1 MSEPLTLLP
10 GKLDPAAELELVKK
24 IKAGNVDARAT
35 LALAN
40 MREAISYA
48 RRVTGGN
55 IPDSQLA
62 SACYDVLWRG
72 AIRFDPK
79 YGKRFFAFCKVG
91 VRGWCRNIWKE
102 REVVKNAKPVD
113 PEAPSVKKFHADYEL
128 RDAWDEKDLVTP
140 EHEIS
145 EPDFRGIQM
154 RERMRLIMGVSRK
167 ICTVKERQ
175 ILGLTYFAGFNFQE
189 TADLIGVSRAAVQ
202 GMNSKALHKIRG
214 ELYRKKRLF
223 ND

>member
-10 GKLDPAAELELVKK
+10 GKLAPEAELELVKK

-40 MREAISYA
+40 MREAIAYA
-48 RRVTGGN
+48 RRVTGGM

-72 AIRFDPK
+72 SVRFDPK

-102 REVVKNAKPVD
+102 REVVKNAKPEDVEK
-113 PEAPSVKKFHADYEL
+113 PARRISHHFESCEI
-128 RDAWDEKDLVTP
+128 WDDKNEVTP
-140 EHEIS
+140 EYEIE

-154 RERMRLIMGVSRK
+154 RERMTLIMGVSRK